1 MFSFR
6 SRAFRAVVTALTC
19 LTLSVP
25 AVSFAEGVEEN
36 PSALRMTG
44 DALVGRPG
52 LLALTALG
60 TATFLVSLPFS
71 LLGGNV
77 EKSAN
82 ALVLEPAKQTFAR
95 CLGCIDRIPDSRLR
109 FGSGSSAS
117 SDAAAAAS
125 SESSLRG
132 PSHHMHQRSQL

>member
-6 SRAFRAVVTALTC
+6 SRAFRAMVTALTC

-25 AVSFAEGVEEN
+25 AVSFAEGIEED

-60 TATFLVSLPFS
+60 TVTFLVSLPFS

-77 EKSAN
+77 SKSAD
-82 ALVLEPAKQTFAR
+82 ALVMEPAKQTFAR

-109 FGSGSSAS
+109 LPSMGSGSTAS
-117 SDAAAAAS
+117 TSGADA
-125 SESSLRG
+125 EPGLRG